1 MQHLIFDFTNTYPE
15 DLQSA
20 LPGAVRIDMTDL
32 SGTDMYCDDAAQ
44 EEILRRISP
53 YGIRGIHLLDSGNYH
68 YMTALLAR
76 QIAQPYR
83 LVFFDHHTDCKSAM
97 FDLLSCGS
105 WAKVLLDTD
114 PNLRKMILVGP
125 PRRSMEELGDAV
137 RSYLDPDAS
146 PRKLFFLPEEDLQ
159 ERGTEA
165 LKEILREAAGQNP
178 DLPLPVYLSIDKDI
192 LSETELPTNW
202 DQGQISMELL
212 EECLQI
218 VTGDLASPSEEGKAS
233 DAGKGAGEKPLLLG
247 ADICGLLPLK
257 DSGALACDPRE
268 MDTNLRLIRLLSP
281 FFPCDRS

>member
-1 MQHLIFDFTNTYPE
+1 MQHLIFDFTTTYPE

-68 YMTALLAR
+68 YMTALLAG

-114 PNLRKMILVGP
+114 PNLRQMILAGP

-137 RSYLDPDAS
+137 RSYLDPGAS

-165 LKEILREAAGQNP
+165 LKEVLREAAQDSPGS
-178 DLPLPVYLSIDKDI
+178 PLPVYLSIDKDI

-218 VTGDLASPSEEGKAS
+218 VTGDLASPSE
-233 DAGKGAGEKPLLLG
+233 KPLLLG
-247 ADICGLLPLK
+247 ADICGLLPLIG
-257 DSGALACDPRE
+257 SGALSCDPRE
-268 MDTNLRLIRLLSP
+268 LSTDLRLIRLLSP
-281 FFPCDRS
+281 FFPCDR